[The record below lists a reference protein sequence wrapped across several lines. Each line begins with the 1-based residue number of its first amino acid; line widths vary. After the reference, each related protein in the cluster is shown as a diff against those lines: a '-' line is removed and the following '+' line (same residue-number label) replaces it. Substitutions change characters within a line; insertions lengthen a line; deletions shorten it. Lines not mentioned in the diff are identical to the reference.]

1 MSRWRRNKRIR
12 GVLVAGSVLVVD
24 QAAKLVVTAMREE
37 LPVRAGSLRIEYVR
51 NTGASFSLL
60 QDHGW
65 ILAIVVSLVTVA
77 VAALLARG
85 PRQLAVALGVFLG
98 GSLGNLIDRLRLGY
112 VVDFIGIAWWP
123 TFNVA
128 DIAIAVGAALIVL
141 GFLRPRSS

>member
-1 MSRWRRNKRIR
+1 
-12 GVLVAGSVLVVD
+12 
-24 QAAKLVVTAMREE
+24 
-37 LPVRAGSLRIEYVR
+37 
-51 NTGASFSLL
+51 

-128 DIAIAVGAALIVL
+128 DIALAVGAALIVL